1 MRIGLAI
8 VVAVLLLPAVP
19 PETYA
24 STSSLFLVVAREMAI
39 GLVMALALR
48 AVLAGAERN
57 RRVGRGQRAQQ
68 RMMAVHEQERDER
81 QVAVEIGDEVAA
93 HAALRIDDRAVR
105 EHQLAARG

>member
-48 AVLAGAERN
+48 AVLAGAELGGHLTGSQLMLSYGS
-57 RRVGRGQRAQQ
+57 VVDPQGG
-68 RMMAVHEQERDER
+68 
-81 QVAVEIGDEVAA
+81 
-93 HAALRIDDRAVR
+93 VR
-105 EHQLAARG
+105 SSA